1 MFLKQYLRGSILI
14 IFTLAA
20 LSVIVTAAIG
30 QALAIVDR
38 INSGEVPLDTE
49 SIAEL
54 VYSSTSGQSS
64 MLSIAGLV
72 VGACW
77 LAGII
82 DSYRLGIVQE
92 T

>member
-1 MFLKQYLRGSILI
+1 M

-38 INSGEVPLDTE
+38 INSGEIPLDTE
-49 SIAEL
+49 SITEL
-54 VYSSTSGQSS
+54 VYSSTSGGQSS
-64 MLSIAGLV
+64 MFSVAGLV

-82 DSYRLGIVQE
+82 DSYRVGISQE
-92 T
+92 K